1 MSFFKWT
8 GLIFFTF
15 LLQTQ
20 FPPFGKTLS
29 LSTALVYL
37 FGLRSLPS
45 GFSVGRSDGYYSG
58 RAEVKSTAFGA
69 GVGLLED
76 IISGSIIGPGVFSK
90 GLIGLFSVVVFTDVI
105 FKWTPLIGVVIIII
119 LTIADGSIIVG
130 LRVFLDNININIFNV
145 FQAIFIQTAF
155 NMPFGIILKPKND

>member
-1 MSFFKWT
+1 M
-8 GLIFFTF
+8 
-15 LLQTQ
+15 
-20 FPPFGKTLS
+20 
-29 LSTALVYL
+29 
-37 FGLRSLPS
+37 
-45 GFSVGRSDGYYSG
+45 
-58 RAEVKSTAFGA
+58 KSTAFGA